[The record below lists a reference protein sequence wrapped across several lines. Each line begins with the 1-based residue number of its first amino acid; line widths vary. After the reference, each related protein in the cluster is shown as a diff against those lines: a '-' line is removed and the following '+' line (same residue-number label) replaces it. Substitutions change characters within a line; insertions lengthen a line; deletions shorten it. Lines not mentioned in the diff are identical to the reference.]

1 VVEGAAG
8 SSGAQPFAIRWRCEW
23 FPPISEEE
31 QNVKRMDWC
40 ALGAALMLSL
50 GLSGCGGGGGGDVTS
65 GPTPQ
70 PSAAA
75 TPCDGGVAVATAQS
89 AGALVGKQAAAAV
102 LGCTGAITDP
112 RWTQTS
118 GPSVSLLS
126 AQTQLIHF
134 EPSEAGSYGFRVTY
148 RDGLGQPGSRDVTV
162 TITDSPTK
170 ALAIVRN
177 HQAVRMGGNV
187 SVRAWATPGE
197 VVQSVSWIQLEG
209 PSVEL
214 RAVDGLAK
222 QFVAPAVT
230 RDSLLRFRATVTT
243 ASGTDSQDVLV
254 LVEKYDQAPDNSNSH
269 VWSGL
274 HVSRVHSYLA
284 SGPYASL
291 LAGCVYD
298 AKLTDATV
306 CTLGQLPLLGQET
319 NGDLPSVEQ
328 VMNHV
333 VVSHDWLG
341 ANFEAFL
348 RANDTQGDFRRM
360 LMSTTAIVLG
370 AHVRP
375 SFYNPATGAIYLDA
389 DNFWLAPAE
398 RDTIDEV
405 PDFRSDFGSS
415 LAYAY
420 LWRYAKAD
428 QRFFKYWDPQQRV
441 ARTQSDLLAE
451 AGWLLYHELSHAN
464 DFIPSS
470 QYAVL
475 GKADTVNAFVS
486 GRYRRGEL
494 VSDVLH
500 DQFPLTSL
508 EMEGLAEVDFFGS
521 AATADQKAYTADQV
535 AGFFAADLATDPY
548 AYSDPRE
555 DLAMT
560 LEETLMSLR
569 LGVPRDVAFVP
580 NDSAGIVF
588 DDVRW
593 GQRGRVGD
601 PRMRVR
607 VKLVAAAVA
616 PWLDSAAPD
625 SLPAP
630 VAMRAGESWEA
641 NLTLTPMDSS
651 PRHALSASA
660 ETARRAEERHA
671 LEHWA
676 ARTRDRRE
684 AHDRVDRWLRR

>member
-1 VVEGAAG
+1 
-8 SSGAQPFAIRWRCEW
+8 
-23 FPPISEEE
+23 
-31 QNVKRMDWC
+31 VKRMDWC
-40 ALGAALMLSL
+40 ALGAASVLSL
-50 GLSGCGGGGGGDVTS
+50 ALVGCGGGGGGGSGVTTD
-65 GPTPQ
+65 PAPQ
-70 PSAAA
+70 PPTAAA
-75 TPCDGGVAVATAQS
+75 PCDGGVAVATVQS

-112 RWTQTS
+112 QWTQTS

-126 AQTQLIHF
+126 AQAQLIHF
-134 EPSEAGSYGFRVTY
+134 EPGEAGTYGFRVTY
-148 RDGLGQPGSRDVTV
+148 RDSLGQAGSKDVAL
-162 TITDSPTK
+162 TITAPATK
-170 ALAIVRN
+170 ALAVVRN

-187 SVRAWATPGE
+187 SIRAWATPGE
-197 VVQSVSWIQLEG
+197 AVQSVSWVQLEG

-214 RAVDGLAK
+214 RAVDGLTK

-230 RDSLLRFRATVTT
+230 RDSLLRLRATVTT

-254 LVEKYDQAPDNSNSH
+254 LVEKYDQAPDNSNNH
-269 VWSGL
+269 VWSGM

-291 LAGCVYD
+291 LTRCVYD

-306 CTLGQLPLLGQET
+306 CPLGQLPLLGQET
-319 NGDLPSVEQ
+319 NGNLPSVEQ
-328 VMNHV
+328 VMKHV

-348 RANDTQGDFRRM
+348 RTNDTQGDFRRM

-389 DNFWLAPAE
+389 DNFWLTPAE

-415 LAYAY
+415 LAYAD

-441 ARTQSDLLAE
+441 VRTQSDLLAE
-451 AGWLLYHELSHAN
+451 AGWLLYHELSHAG
-464 DFIPSS
+464 DFVPPS

-475 GKADTVNAFVS
+475 GVTDTVNAFVS
-486 GRYRRGEL
+486 GRYQRGEL
-494 VSDVLH
+494 VSDMLH

-508 EMEGLAEVDFFGS
+508 EMQGLAEVEFFGS

-535 AGFFAADLATDPY
+535 SGFFAADLATDPY
-548 AYSDPRE
+548 AYSNPRE

-569 LGVPRDVAFVP
+569 LGVQRDVAFVP
-580 NDSAGIVF
+580 SSSSGIDF

-593 GQRGRVGD
+593 GQRGRAGD
-601 PRMRVR
+601 PRMRGR
-607 VKLVAAAVA
+607 IKLVAAEVV

-625 SLPAP
+625 NLPAP
-630 VAMRAGESWEA
+630 VAMRVGESWES
-641 NLTLTPMDSS
+641 NLTLTPTTS
-651 PRHALSASA
+651 PLRRALSASA
-660 ETARRAEERHA
+660 ELAHWVDEQHA
-671 LEHWA
+671 LERWA
-676 ARTRDRRE
+676 VRTRDRRE